1 MLKFIQCE
9 VALDSK
15 EVQSL
20 LEPLLKDK
28 SAGVASQSSQAW
40 QEITSVVDTFK
51 HFGAKEQV
59 SRSSYRVW

>member
-1 MLKFIQCE
+1 MLKFVQLE
-9 VALDSK
+9 LALDSR

-28 SAGVASQSSQAW
+28 SVGVASQASQAW
-40 QEITSVVDTFK
+40 QEITSVADTFR

-59 SRSSYRVW
+59 NMPQLNG